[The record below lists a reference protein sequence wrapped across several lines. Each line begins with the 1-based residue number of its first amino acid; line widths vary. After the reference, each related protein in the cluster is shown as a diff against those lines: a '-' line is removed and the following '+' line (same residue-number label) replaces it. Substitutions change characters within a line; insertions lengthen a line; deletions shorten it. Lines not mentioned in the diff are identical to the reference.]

1 MIARPAPDWLT
12 QWEYAHRGLH
22 HPGAPENSRAAAEG
36 AIAAGMGIECDI
48 QMSRDNVPLVF
59 HDWELDRLTKE
70 RGKVSA
76 RTADDLCR
84 IPLLDSAQ
92 TIWRL
97 TDLLELVAGR
107 VPILI
112 EVKAQPHLS
121 LAEPCMAIAKV
132 LADYAGPFA
141 VMSFDLRMGEWF
153 SKHAPEMVR
162 GLVITD
168 TLDHGYKNAWRMP
181 HALERAAPDFLAS
194 DVRDIPN
201 ALTGLWRETG
211 RPLLTWTVRSPET
224 RARGIAHADAL
235 IAEGPGLDTER
246 NALA

>member
-1 MIARPAPDWLT
+1 MSERRAPDWLT

-22 HPGAPENSRAAAEG
+22 SAGVPENSRAAAQG

-48 QMSRDNVPLVF
+48 QMSRDHVPLVF
-59 HDWELDRLTKE
+59 HDWELDRLTSE
-70 RGKVSA
+70 RGKVVA
-76 RTADDLCR
+76 RPAEDLCR
-84 IPLLDSAQ
+84 VALLDTSQ

-97 TDLLELVAGR
+97 ADLLDLVAGR
-107 VPILI
+107 VPILV

-121 LAEPCMAIAKV
+121 LAEPCIAIAKA
-132 LADYAGPFA
+132 LAGYAGPFA

-153 SKHAPEMVR
+153 AKHEPHMVR

-168 TLDHGYKNAWRMP
+168 TLDHGYQSAWRRP
-181 HALERAAPDFLAS
+181 QALERAAPDFLAS
-194 DVRDIPN
+194 DVRDLPN

-224 RARGIAHADAL
+224 RARGLAHADAL
-235 IAEGPGLDTER
+235 IAEGAGL
-246 NALA
+246 A